1 MGQEAWRREEGA
13 WGSQE
18 EVERGLAVG
27 KVERPWGSDQ

>member
-1 MGQEAWRREEGA
+1 MEEGGGG